1 MYRPSTRNI
10 VPSRSALRVL
20 RRLALAGSTAS
31 VIGSV
36 CTVATITYEVNR
48 RVRLAEHLVEQKR
61 TLESSCPNYS
71 TSGRGLAVERMMEA
85 AEAGE
90 FLGLDSM
97 KRKSSPTENRT
108 RSRNTV
114 RTGAPANEGRGNATA
129 PATYTH
135 EKKPEISS
143 IASNNSP
150 LPESRQQRPLDL
162 SARYSH
168 PRGVMKF
175 GGSSLNISP
184 SDQYQNWKSR
194 IENHL
199 KQGQPIEAAH
209 HFLRPPGD
217 FVQENMEALRELSSH
232 IFNENLRAGNTSLA
246 GGIFRWDERNGQVTS
261 DSWEA
266 LLLAQGSRWSAD
278 TLASLYLRH
287 ADRFELSY
295 QLRSL
300 VLRSLV
306 DSFRLGEAKEF
317 IFRYLKDDSSC
328 GLCAI
333 YLGGL
338 YTKSR
343 NMELVE
349 VQAGKLASALL
360 GLGIP
365 PTERLFNPLL
375 KAYIESGYDEKAE
388 ALIEEMKEIYGIT
401 IGLRPL
407 GLLAYGKALKSDW
420 RAVEEYLQQIHEL
433 ELDKSG
439 RKNFTKIFDRIF
451 LEYFLGN
458 SGESIR
464 TFIFKSIEEY
474 GLEMDDV
481 LFEHIL
487 IAFIQKGSMG
497 MVDEFLQAAKTRQ
510 WNVTSNKEHFIH
522 LLRNHRMTCE
532 KSTVGL
538 WRMFRSSQQKNGRA
552 GASQRILGFDRD
564 SFPLEEA
571 YKLPWTGERTTWSD
585 KVKYGSTS
593 GRDVDK
599 FVALRKR
606 MIHSINS
613 GRMDEA
619 LELFTV
625 AKASGKVMK
634 QIHIELAVVASLMH
648 NGSANEAQKILEEAS
663 RLFPDFDR
671 TKLGTFYKQIFEVRS
686 KEKALKMAVF
696 LFYRT
701 LEENM
706 LPIKHHMTVSAS
718 AMLIKHGKPGA
729 ALRLFRAVN
738 KGKYGATVPFDAVAV
753 KMISRAAAASGSR
766 RGLRWAILTAMSR
779 KSALH
784 RDLVVELQR
793 LVAHLKYL
801 LEQHS
806 ETSSPNA
813 ADDALYDELEYLEY
827 LVKLLDQ
834 QEAAQS
840 GRVDT
845 VNVAPTDEM
854 ATKAQPTPSYDTPVH
869 FHDPALRA
877 SGLAHTLAN
886 WCERSELETA
896 SGKERKGP
904 IEMDGFVG
912 SRGSRRLA
920 EPELQL
926 SHG

>member
-1 MYRPSTRNI
+1 MYRPSTRHL

-90 FLGLDSM
+90 FLGLDSI
-97 KRKSSPTENRT
+97 KKSPSVEHRARSPSTARIDTLPNESRENT
-108 RSRNTV
+108 TPSAIWT
-114 RTGAPANEGRGNATA
+114 PGN
-129 PATYTH
+129 
-135 EKKPEISS
+135 KPEIPS
-143 IASNNSP
+143 IASTNNP
-150 LPESRQQRPLDL
+150 PPKSRRHSSLDL

-168 PRGVMKF
+168 PRGMMKF

-217 FVQENMEALRELSSH
+217 FAEGNMEALKELSTR
-232 IFNENLRAGNTSLA
+232 IFNENLKAGNTSLA

-261 DSWEA
+261 NSWEA

-306 DSFRLGEAKEF
+306 DSYRLGEAKQF
-317 IFRYLKDDSSC
+317 IFRYLKDDNSC
-328 GLCAI
+328 GLSAI

-349 VQAGKLASALL
+349 TQAGKLASTLL
-360 GLGIP
+360 ELGIA

-388 ALIEEMKEIYGIT
+388 ALIKEMKDIYGIT

-420 RAVEEYLQQIHEL
+420 PAVEEYLQQIHEL
-433 ELDKSG
+433 ELDRSS

-464 TFIFKSIEEY
+464 AFIFRAIEAY

-487 IAFIQKGSMG
+487 IAFIQKGSME
-497 MVDEFLQAAKTRQ
+497 MVDEFLQIAKAKS

-538 WRMFRSSQQKNGRA
+538 WRMFRSSQQKHGRA

-564 SFPLEEA
+564 SFPLEEV
-571 YKLPWTGERTTWSD
+571 YKLPWTGERTIWSD
-585 KVKYGSTS
+585 KVNSASTS

-634 QIHIELAVVASLMH
+634 QIHIELAIVASLMR
-648 NGSANEAQKILEEAS
+648 NGSANEAQRILEEAK
-663 RLFPDFDR
+663 RLFPEFDK

-701 LEENM
+701 LEDNM

-779 KSALH
+779 SSALH

-806 ETSSPNA
+806 ENSTPNA

-834 QEAAQS
+834 KEAAQS

-845 VNVAPTDEM
+845 INMVPTDELS
-854 ATKAQPTPSYDTPVH
+854 TRDQPVLSYDTHVH
-869 FHDPALRA
+869 RHGSALRA
-877 SGLAHTLAN
+877 SGLAQTLAN
-886 WCERSELETA
+886 WCERSEFETA

-912 SRGSRRLA
+912 SRGPKKMP

>member
-31 VIGSV
+31 VIGSI

-48 RVRLAEHLVEQKR
+48 RVSLAENLVKQKR

-71 TSGRGLAVERMMEA
+71 TLGRGIAVERMMEA

-97 KRKSSPTENRT
+97 KKKPAPVDDRSRT
-108 RSRNTV
+108 RDIAGAKIPYESRENIV
-114 RTGAPANEGRGNATA
+114 PSE
-129 PATYTH
+129 
-135 EKKPEISS
+135 SS
-143 IASNNSP
+143 IAKDRLEASKTMVTNKGP
-150 LPESRQQRPLDL
+150 LANPRSSPLDL

-168 PRGVMKF
+168 PRAMMKLA
-175 GGSSLNISP
+175 GSSLNVAP
-184 SDQYQNWKSR
+184 STQYQKWKSR
-194 IENHL
+194 IEKHL
-199 KQGQPIEAAH
+199 EQGQPIEAAH

-217 FVQENMEALRELSSH
+217 FVEENLEALKELSSR
-232 IFNENLRAGNTSLA
+232 IFNENLKAGNTSLA

-261 DSWEA
+261 SSWES
-266 LLLAQGSRWSAD
+266 LILAQGSRWSAD

-295 QLRSL
+295 ELRGI

-306 DSFRLGEAKEF
+306 DSYRLGEAKNF
-317 IFRYLKDDSSC
+317 VFRYLKDDKSC
-328 GLCAI
+328 GLSAI

-338 YTKSR
+338 YAKSR

-349 VQAGKLASALL
+349 TQAGKLASSLL
-360 GLGIP
+360 GLEIL

-375 KAYIESGYDEKAE
+375 KAYIESGYDEKAQ
-388 ALIEEMKEIYGIT
+388 ALIEEMKSIYGIS

-407 GLLAYGKALKSDW
+407 GLLAYGKSLKSDW
-420 RAVEEYLQQIHEL
+420 QGVEQCLRQIHEL
-433 ELDKSG
+433 GLDRSG
-439 RKNFTKIFDRIF
+439 RKNFTKVFDRIF

-464 TFIFKSIEEY
+464 KFIFQAIEEY
-474 GLEMDDV
+474 DLEMDDV

-487 IAFIQKGSMG
+487 IAFIQKGNME
-497 MVDEFLQAAKTRQ
+497 MVDEFLQAAKAKS

-532 KSTVGL
+532 KSAVGL
-538 WRMFRSSQQKNGRA
+538 WRMFRSSQEKNGRA
-552 GASQRILGFDRD
+552 GASLRMLGFDRD

-571 YKLPWTGERTTWSD
+571 YKLPWTGGRTAWSD
-585 KVKYGSTS
+585 KIKSAPMS

-606 MIHSINS
+606 MIHSINA
-613 GRMDEA
+613 GRMNEA
-619 LELFTV
+619 LELFTT
-625 AKASGKVMK
+625 AKASGKFMK
-634 QIHIELAVVASLMH
+634 QIHVELALVASLMQK
-648 NGSANEAQKILEEAS
+648 GCANEAQKILEGAKTS
-663 RLFPDFDR
+663 FPEFDK
-671 TKLGTFYKQIFEVRS
+671 TKLGHFYKQIFEIRS
-686 KEKALKMAVF
+686 REKALKMAVF
-696 LFYRT
+696 LFYRV
-701 LEENM
+701 LEDNM

-718 AMLIKHGKPGA
+718 AMLIKQGKPGA

-738 KGKYGATVPFDAVAV
+738 KGKYGASSPFDAIAV
-753 KMISRAAAASGSR
+753 KMIARAAAASGSR

-779 KSALH
+779 SSALH

-793 LVAHLKYL
+793 LVEHLKYM

-806 ETSSPNA
+806 NTSAPNA
-813 ADDALYDELEYLEY
+813 ADDTLHNELEYLDY

-834 QEAAQS
+834 KEAVQS
-840 GRVDT
+840 GRADAV
-845 VNVAPTDEM
+845 VAQETAKKDPGQMPVTDH
-854 ATKAQPTPSYDTPVH
+854 DTPIRPQ
-869 FHDPALRA
+869 DLTLRA
-877 SGLAHTLAN
+877 SGLVQTLEN
-886 WCERSELETA
+886 WCERSEFELA

-904 IEMDGFVG
+904 IEMDGFIG
-912 SRGSRRLA
+912 SRGTANTL
-920 EPELQL
+920 EPELRL
-926 SHG
+926 GHG